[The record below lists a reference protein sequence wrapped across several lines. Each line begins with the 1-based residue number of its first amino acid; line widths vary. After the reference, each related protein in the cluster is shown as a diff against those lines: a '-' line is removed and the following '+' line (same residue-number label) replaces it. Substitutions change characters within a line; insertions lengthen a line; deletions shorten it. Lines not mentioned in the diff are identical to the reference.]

1 MIEKLSPFLKAAKF
15 ITLTLTDCGDDVMI
29 SATIRPKDGS
39 EAEAPL
45 QVKTS
50 YSLADILLL
59 EALKKPPKA
68 GKTATVEEKKEENET
83 ADLFGEE

>member
-1 MIEKLSPFLKAAKF
+1 MIDKLSTILKEAKF
-15 ITLTLTDCGDDVMI
+15 LTLTFTDCGAEVMI

-39 EAEAPL
+39 EAKAPL
-45 QVKTS
+45 QIKS
-50 YSLADILLL
+50 DYLLADMSLL

-68 GKTATVEEKKEENET
+68 GKTETIAEKKEENET